1 MEKLL
6 LEACLDLIKNHQDI
20 LIGIQD
26 MGAAGLVSSSAEM
39 ASKAGSGL
47 ILELDKVPQRETQMS
62 PYEMLLSESQERMLI
77 CVEKGA
83 EQQVCELFQTY
94 DLEAVAIGS
103 VTDDG
108 QYRVFHSGKIVA
120 DVPVDALAEEAPVY
134 QKAYQEPERM
144 RAFKKLA
151 PFIPEITNSTE
162 LLKRLLQQ
170 PTIASKNQFTKPMI
184 VKYKRIQWCNQEVMQ
199 LF

>member
-1 MEKLL
+1 MHEHVICFKKLWRGLAVMEIVLVFQPLAAKLLLSHVIKETHLLMLCVGLIRHDEIQKGQAKGVGNSILYVGAKTGRDGIHGATFASEEFSEGEEQQRSAVQVGDPFMEKLL

-77 CVEKGA
+77 CVEK
-83 EQQVCELFQTY
+83 EQNSKFVNCF
-94 DLEAVAIGS
+94 
-103 VTDDG
+103 
-108 QYRVFHSGKIVA
+108 K
-120 DVPVDALAEEAPVY
+120 
-134 QKAYQEPERM
+134 RM
-144 RAFKKLA
+144 
-151 PFIPEITNSTE
+151 T
-162 LLKRLLQQ
+162 
-170 PTIASKNQFTKPMI
+170 
-184 VKYKRIQWCNQEVMQ
+184 
-199 LF
+199 

>member
-47 ILELDKVPQRETQMS
+47 ILELDKVPQRETLMS

-77 CVEKGA
+77 CVEK
-83 EQQVCELFQTY
+83 EQNSKFVNCF
-94 DLEAVAIGS
+94 
-103 VTDDG
+103 
-108 QYRVFHSGKIVA
+108 K
-120 DVPVDALAEEAPVY
+120 
-134 QKAYQEPERM
+134 RM
-144 RAFKKLA
+144 
-151 PFIPEITNSTE
+151 T
-162 LLKRLLQQ
+162 
-170 PTIASKNQFTKPMI
+170 
-184 VKYKRIQWCNQEVMQ
+184 
-199 LF
+199 

>member
-77 CVEKGA
+77 CVEK
-83 EQQVCELFQTY
+83 EQNSKFVNCF
-94 DLEAVAIGS
+94 
-103 VTDDG
+103 
-108 QYRVFHSGKIVA
+108 K
-120 DVPVDALAEEAPVY
+120 
-134 QKAYQEPERM
+134 RM
-144 RAFKKLA
+144 
-151 PFIPEITNSTE
+151 T
-162 LLKRLLQQ
+162 
-170 PTIASKNQFTKPMI
+170 
-184 VKYKRIQWCNQEVMQ
+184 
-199 LF
+199 